1 MDLTN
6 NEIDNINERHTKLRQ
21 EHEKLKGEVET
32 QNKYNADNQ
41 ESVDKALKKLNEE
54 KNIINSDID
63 MIRNDIRT
71 NENSRKNQDSIFTNK
86 LDQLKQKQSGKFF
99 FITVLQFYFTVGNL
113 LWLNWRRDLLIPSL
127 LFTITYRTW
136 RNDSEAGVGNKN

>member
-6 NEIDNINERHTKLRQ
+6 NEIENINERHTKLRN
-21 EHEKLKGEVET
+21 EHEKLKSEVET

-54 KNIINSDID
+54 KNVINSDID

-71 NENSRKNQDSIFTNK
+71 NENSRKNQDNVFNNK
-86 LDQLKQKQSGKFF
+86 LEQLKQKQIGESPPGLFYEACQQF
-99 FITVLQFYFTVGNL
+99 CSNSNYLQSME
-113 LWLNWRRDLLIPSL
+113 RQS
-127 LFTITYRTW
+127 
-136 RNDSEAGVGNKN
+136 

>member
-6 NEIDNINERHTKLRQ
+6 NEIENINERHSILRRD
-21 EHEKLKGEVET
+21 HEKLKNDVET

-71 NENSRKNQDSIFTNK
+71 NENSRKNQDNIFTNK
-86 LDQLKQKQSGKFF
+86 LEQLKQKQIGRIWYFLNYFFYFF
-99 FITVLQFYFTVGNL
+99 F
-113 LWLNWRRDLLIPSL
+113 
-127 LFTITYRTW
+127 RTW
-136 RNDSEAGVGNKN
+136 RDNSSVGVRNKNKCRKN

>member
-41 ESVDKALKKLNEE
+41 VRRRGR
-54 KNIINSDID
+54 I
-63 MIRNDIRT
+63 
-71 NENSRKNQDSIFTNK
+71 
-86 LDQLKQKQSGKFF
+86 QKYSLIKHFRR
-99 FITVLQFYFTVGNL
+99 VLTRL
-113 LWLNWRRDLLIPSL
+113 
-127 LFTITYRTW
+127 
-136 RNDSEAGVGNKN
+136 

>member
-86 LDQLKQKQSGKFF
+86 LDQLKQKQSGNFF
-99 FITVLQFYFTVGNL
+99 YNGTSIL
-113 LWLNWRRDLLIPSL
+113 LYRR
-127 LFTITYRTW
+127 
-136 RNDSEAGVGNKN
+136 